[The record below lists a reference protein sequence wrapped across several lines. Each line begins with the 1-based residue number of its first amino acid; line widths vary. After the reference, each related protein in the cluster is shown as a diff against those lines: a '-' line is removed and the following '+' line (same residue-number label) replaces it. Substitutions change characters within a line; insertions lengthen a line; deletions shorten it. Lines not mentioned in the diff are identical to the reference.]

1 MAMAAPATIP
11 PTICLLGATG
21 KTGRVVL
28 RLLLAKD
35 LYNLKIY
42 ARSKARLVD
51 IFPDITSNPRVQLY
65 IGPVTDMSLMEKCL
79 SGSRIIIFALGNN
92 DFAPTTVLRE
102 SAYSIVAALNAFRL
116 RGDTWQ
122 KPRMIYLSSASE
134 NKRFIED
141 RPKLVHWLIE
151 TAFQN
156 GYDDL
161 KAAQRTILADP
172 SLVSVLLVQP
182 GVLIEEEGTGCEIS
196 SESVKLACSYEDLGA
211 AFVELALN
219 GGYEKLNEVGV
230 SSRLGDRAIRYAP
243 IIFSRISMGLFVCY
257 FPGGVAIREAL
268 QRVFPWIS

>member
-1 MAMAAPATIP
+1 MAAPATIP

-42 ARSKARLVD
+42 ARSKAKLVD

-134 NKRFIED
+134 NKRD
-141 RPKLVHWLIE
+141 RK
-151 TAFQN
+151 
-156 GYDDL
+156 
-161 KAAQRTILADP
+161 
-172 SLVSVLLVQP
+172 SVV
-182 GVLIEEEGTGCEIS
+182 
-196 SESVKLACSYEDLGA
+196 
-211 AFVELALN
+211 
-219 GGYEKLNEVGV
+219 
-230 SSRLGDRAIRYAP
+230 
-243 IIFSRISMGLFVCY
+243 
-257 FPGGVAIREAL
+257 
-268 QRVFPWIS
+268 